1 MSNNKWSFKAE
12 THNDLN
18 GTGDYYSTV
27 QFIGS
32 NDILQTTGE
41 EIDDDDCQKFCDLLN
56 LMPDL
61 WSYRCDYA
69 EFFLSQNE
77 KENIILKE
85 LLIKLKSENL
95 VSKVGQEY
103 IDDCFSKLIL

>member
-12 THNDLN
+12 THSL
-18 GTGDYYSTV
+18 GETGDYDYTV

-41 EIDDDDCQKFCDLLN
+41 EMDDDDCQKFCDLLN

-69 EFFLSQNE
+69 EFFLSENE
-77 KENIILKE
+77 KERIILKE
-85 LLIKLKSENL
+85 LLMKLKSENL
-95 VSKVGQEY
+95 VSKIGQEY